1 MMTDIIYTVLFLLL
15 LSLSLSDCKLSKLCM
30 LTLSYNSEGICEP
43 FGCLPTSSVVLQV

>member
-1 MMTDIIYTVLFLLL
+1 MMTDILFSFSSS
-15 LSLSLSDCKLSKLCM
+15 SLSHSDCKLSKLCM